1 MSVFQVDATNELV
14 RAAGS
19 FTRTEGTDE
28 IRQGNQVGVQIVR
41 GEIPTNLG
49 LGFPWFDDPRTGTQG
64 LLRKGVPPEVLA
76 SRLRKRIEGF
86 KGVVEVLEL
95 EVIDDGDRKVS
106 IPYTARI
113 SEDALARALLVT
125 DTVTVQT

>member
-49 LGFPWFDDPRTGTQG
+49 LGFPWFDDPRMGTQG